1 MDRREFLKLGALFS
15 AAMVVETNPILK
27 AAAETLDSDPLQ
39 VIFYKVREKGTNHWK
54 VKGTKY
60 IDIASKKFDTKRFWA
75 SSFEVLEIVDN
86 SIAHKTKNRL
96 WKEHGC
102 KGSKGGGFDMH
113 LYNRNGKI
121 VGSRPETKRHM
132 KEIQKIGAS
141 LGGKIGGPNS
151 AKAQKESGQIE
162 KFIAGGQRVRD
173 EYWANVTPE
182 KKADHISKLWAGQ
195 QPMIDASHKRL
206 EDVYNSLPNE
216 FTTMEMYNA
225 LELHGLSRPSKV
237 MLHRK
242 YREQPNGYTKIKRGH
257 FVKIIAK

>member
-15 AAMVVETNPILK
+15 AAMIVETNPILK

-39 VIFYKVREKGTNHWK
+39 VIFYKVRERGTNNWK

-60 IDIASKKFDTKRFWA
+60 IDMASKKFDTKRFWA

-86 SIAHKTKNRL
+86 SIARETKSRL

-102 KGSKGGGFDMH
+102 RGKKGGGFDMT
-113 LYNRNGKI
+113 LYNKNGKL
-121 VGSRPETKRHM
+121 VGSRPETKQHM
-132 KEIQKIGAS
+132 REIQKVGAP
-141 LGGKIGGPNS
+141 LGGKTGGS
-151 AKAQKESGQIE
+151 GKAQIKSGKIND
-162 KFIAGGQRVRD
+162 FIAGGQRVRD

-195 QPMIDASHKRL
+195 QPRIDAGQKRL

-225 LELHGLSRPSKV
+225 LESHGLSRGSKV

-242 YREQPNGYTKIKRGH
+242 YREHHHGYTKIKRGH
-257 FVKIIAK
+257 FVKIDAK